1 MFIKSAKGE
10 IVNADLI
17 KHVYVFQSGGAG
29 REVTAYLGETCHVV
43 LHCCNNAYES
53 QKYIDNLLEVLNKG
67 DKNVCHKS

>member
-1 MFIKSAKGE
+1 MFIKSVKGE

-17 KHVYVFQSGGAG
+17 KHVYVFQYGAG

-53 QKYIDNLLEVLNKG
+53 KKYIDNLLKELNEG
-67 DKNVCHKS
+67 DKNACHRS